1 MEKMNV
7 NFTLNDE
14 PVSVAVY
21 PHDTLLRVLREQL
34 RMTSVK
40 EGCGIGE
47 CGACTVILDGK
58 AVNSC
63 LILAASVE
71 GRAVQTTEGL
81 SKDGKLHPLQQAFID
96 HFSLQCGFC
105 TPGFLMTAKAF
116 LDENPHPTREE
127 IIVAISGNVCRCTG
141 YHQIVDAIES
151 LSGEKREQV
160 IDAIEDAAGRMDK
173 EGPKCPAPPIEH
185 IHEE

>member
-1 MEKMNV
+1 MEKMIV
-7 NFTLNDE
+7 NFIVNDE
-14 PVSVAVY
+14 PVSVSVY
-21 PHDTLLRVLREQL
+21 PHETLLRVLREKL
-34 RMTSVK
+34 RLTSVK

-63 LILAASVE
+63 LVLAASAE
-71 GRAVQTTEGL
+71 GKTVTTTEGL
-81 SKDGKLHPLQQAFID
+81 MRNGKLHPLQQAFID

-127 IIVAISGNVCRCTG
+127 IKMAISGNVCRCTG

-151 LSGEKREQV
+151 LSSEKREQV
-160 IDAIEDAAGRMDK
+160 IDAIEDAAGRLDGG
-173 EGPKCPAPPIEH
+173 EQECPAHPIKH
-185 IHEE
+185 TH

>member
-1 MEKMNV
+1 MEKINV
-7 NFTLNDE
+7 NFIVNGE
-14 PVSVAVY
+14 AVSLSVY
-21 PHDTLLRVLREQL
+21 PHETLLRVLRERL
-34 RMTSVK
+34 ELTSVK

-71 GRAVQTTEGL
+71 GKTVMTTEGL
-81 SKDGKLHPLQQAFID
+81 SQGGKLHPLQQAFID

-127 IIVAISGNVCRCTG
+127 ILVGISGNVCRCTG

-151 LSGEKREQV
+151 LSSEKREQV
-160 IDAIEDAAGRMDK
+160 IDAIEDAAVRMQDGEK
-173 EGPKCPAPPIEH
+173 K
-185 IHEE
+185 

>member
-7 NFTLNDE
+7 NFIVNDE
-14 PVSVAVY
+14 PVSVSVY
-21 PHDTLLRVLREQL
+21 PHDTLLRVLRENL
-34 RMTSVK
+34 HLTSVK

-71 GRAVQTTEGL
+71 GKTVQTTEGL

-96 HFSLQCGFC
+96 HFLCSAVFARRD
-105 TPGFLMTAKAF
+105 F
-116 LDENPHPTREE
+116 
-127 IIVAISGNVCRCTG
+127 
-141 YHQIVDAIES
+141 
-151 LSGEKREQV
+151 
-160 IDAIEDAAGRMDK
+160 
-173 EGPKCPAPPIEH
+173 
-185 IHEE
+185 

>member
-1 MEKMNV
+1 MEKINV
-7 NFTLNDE
+7 NFIVNDE
-14 PVSVAVY
+14 AVSVSVY
-21 PHDTLLRVLREQL
+21 PHETLLRVLREEL
-34 RMTSVK
+34 HLTSVK

-47 CGACTVILDGK
+47 CGACTIILDGK

-71 GRAVQTTEGL
+71 GKSVTTTEGL
-81 SKDGKLHPLQQAFID
+81 SKDGKLHPLQQAFVD

-127 IIVAISGNVCRCTG
+127 IMVAISGNVCRCTG

-151 LSGEKREQV
+151 VSSEKREQV
-160 IDAIEDAAGRMDK
+160 VDAIEDAAKKM
-173 EGPKCPAPPIEH
+173 AS
-185 IHEE
+185 EENSGDE